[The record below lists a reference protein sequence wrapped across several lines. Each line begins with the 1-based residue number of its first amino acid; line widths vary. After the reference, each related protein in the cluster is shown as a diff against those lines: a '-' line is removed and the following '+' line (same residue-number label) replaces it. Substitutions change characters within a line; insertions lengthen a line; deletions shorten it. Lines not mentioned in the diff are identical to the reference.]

1 VGQNYNIFCAGI
13 KIRRVPWFHILS
25 AKSSTKAIVKCDAEI
40 VQRFGV
46 GGIIQFTFKND
57 TKLEAI
63 WRIISKVISLV
74 AGRPINRLWQW
85 FSK

>member
-1 VGQNYNIFCAGI
+1 MGQNYNIFCAGI

-46 GGIIQFTFKND
+46 GGIIQFNPSEQTFTDSCFKPGAC
-57 TKLEAI
+57 EA
-63 WRIISKVISLV
+63 
-74 AGRPINRLWQW
+74 
-85 FSK
+85 